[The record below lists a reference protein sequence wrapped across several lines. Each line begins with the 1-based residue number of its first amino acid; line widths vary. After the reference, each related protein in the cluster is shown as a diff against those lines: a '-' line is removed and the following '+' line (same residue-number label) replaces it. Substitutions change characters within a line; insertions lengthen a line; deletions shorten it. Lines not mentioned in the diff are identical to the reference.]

1 MLKTNTIAETIPTQH
16 YVGLGWWVIFH
27 WIWKSLWERILF
39 GWCWTVVHQ
48 SPRFLISTTL
58 SRVHPKM
65 EEGSP
70 PQKKH
75 VSSCSRS
82 AKNEQKKKKKC
93 WTPRS
98 KKPQCRYGL
107 SNSQTRYLES
117 SGLKRSIDWICHAQV
132 MGRSTVALLAA
143 FINIIR
149 GSAHNNSY
157 CEPCKGLHS
166 LRWKRVRRTVP
177 GIRYWIHSVLAAFT
191 NGDWERVLSGSDG

>member
-1 MLKTNTIAETIPTQH
+1 MRKDSFRLMLNSCPPITKVPHLH
-16 YVGLGWWVIFH
+16 YT
-27 WIWKSLWERILF
+27 KSSASQNGR
-39 GWCWTVVHQ
+39 
-48 SPRFLISTTL
+48 RISTPEKARQFL
-58 SRVHPKM
+58 FPFS
-65 EEGSP
+65 
-70 PQKKH
+70 KKW
-75 VSSCSRS
+75 
-82 AKNEQKKKKKC
+82 AQKKKKC